1 MEAIKNIK
9 MVEFARNEARGLIEQ
24 DKTLSHYPELKKIVE
39 TKDFEL
45 HFE

>member
-9 MVEFARNEARGLIEQ
+9 MVEAARTEAEAIINL
-24 DKTLSHYPELKKIVE
+24 DPDLSRHPAFLARLSSQKQ
-39 TKDFEL
+39 EL

>member
-1 MEAIKNIK
+1 
-9 MVEFARNEARGLIEQ
+9 MVEFARNEARDLIKQ
-24 DKTLSHYPELKKIVE
+24 DKTLSKHSELKKIVE